1 MTSFKLRAQIIIDV
15 LVVILCLVIGLFFLL
30 FGIGYLIDP
39 QVSDAYL
46 KKNTVNCLI
55 ITGIGLVPLFLAL
68 VVLRRIFRRKKN
80 PGGEPMSDSNSEDQI
95 Q

>member
-15 LVVILCLVIGLFFLL
+15 LVIILCLVIGLFFLL

-55 ITGIGLVPLFLAL
+55 MSGIGLVPLFLAI
-68 VVLRRIFRRKKN
+68 VILRRIFRRRKN